1 MFAKHMKH
9 WLAMVAALLCSLVA
23 SAHDF
28 EVDGIYYNIISEESL
43 TVEVTFKGY
52 SRDDY
57 VGEYSGSINLPAM
70 ISYEG
75 VSYNVIHIGNDAFYG
90 CGSLLSVTI
99 PESVTSIGISA
110 FSSCPSLT
118 TVIIPASVTHIGD
131 WAFPGCY
138 NLTSVNIPKG
148 VTSIGYGAFWSC
160 RSLTSVILPDG
171 VRSIGEKAFQD
182 CQNLISITIPESVM
196 SIGNNAFYYCRS
208 LTDIKISGNSQLTSI
223 GYNAFENCSSLT
235 SITIPNGVTEIK
247 NSAFGGCS
255 SLTSITFLENVT
267 SIGWYVFD
275 GCSSLASITCH
286 ATTPPT
292 IGDSDTFRG
301 VNKSIPVCVPEGS
314 VTAYKAAACWNEF
327 SNIQPIRQYYL
338 KNVGSGKFLT
348 AANSWGTQASL
359 GEHGLDV
366 TVSKLTNDKYT
377 IETRIKNGATDHY
390 LGSNLYMDA
399 PEAEWIITALSNGNY
414 TLSLDGTHYIGYDG
428 SSVVANTSTDPTS
441 ANVQWQFLT
450 KEDLIAEMEN
460 ARDTAPVNATF
471 FIDGA
476 NFSRNDQRNAA
487 WRGEPVLGGH
497 ARTNFCAE
505 KWNIEAFDVYQEL
518 AVPNGYYQVT
528 MQGFYRGGSSDNHAF
543 EAVNRHENGTEALNA
558 TFYANEKEM
567 PLMSIAE
574 GALNSPLAY
583 GTWDET
589 SVGYLPNSMESA
601 ASAFSE
607 GLYEHSIWVHVTD
620 GVLRL
625 GVKKEVGEVNDWT
638 IFDNFELYYYGSAAI
653 TISDTQASFSQANNK
668 RCLSITYTRNFKN
681 TNWQALYV
689 PFEIPVT
696 EELLEEFEVS
706 YIYNTRQYD
715 RDDDGVKDETIIEA
729 FKMTS
734 GSLEANYPYL
744 IRAKV
749 AGVKDIVVTN
759 ATLYATE
766 ENSIDCSSVFE
777 TYTFTGTY
785 SRMSSVL
792 LPQDEGYYALS
803 GGEWRPVADGTSLGA
818 FRFYMKIDSRNGGG
832 NNVANARSIRMRF
845 VGDDEDDETTGVESS
860 TLNSQPSTLIY
871 DLQGRRVDNPTK
883 GVYIVNGKKVL
894 VR

>member
-1 MFAKHMKH
+1 MFTKHMKH
-9 WLAMVAALLCSLVA
+9 WLATVAMLLCSLVA

-208 LTDIKISGNSQLTSI
+208 LADIKISGNSQLTSI
-223 GYNAFENCSSLT
+223 GYNAFEYCSSLT

-366 TVSKLTNDKYT
+366 AFIKLPNGKYS
-377 IETRIKNGATDHY
+377 IETQVKNSDTDHY

-428 SSVVANTSTDPTS
+428 TSVVANTSTDPTN

-476 NFSRNDQRNAA
+476 NFSRNDQRNAT
-487 WRGEPVLGGH
+487 WIGDPVLGGDD
-497 ARTNFCAE
+497 ANLCAE
-505 KWNIEAFDVYQEL
+505 KWNVGAFDVYQQLSGLPYGLYELRAQGYYRVGGTENVNTSEL
-518 AVPNGYYQVT
+518 AASQHSNGAE
-528 MQGFYRGGSSDNHAF
+528 S
-543 EAVNRHENGTEALNA
+543 LNA
-558 TFYANEKEM
+558 ILYANAQEI
-567 PLMSIAE
+567 PLMSIME
-574 GALNSPLAY
+574 GAQQEDVYAGNGNFAN
-583 GTWDET
+583 T
-589 SVGYLPNSMESA
+589 SLGYIPFLMTG
-601 ASAFSE
+601 ASNMFSK
-607 GLYEHSIWVHVTD
+607 GLYQNSLFVEVTD
-620 GVLRL
+620 GTLRV
-625 GVKKEVGEVNDWT
+625 GVKKTQGEMFDWVC
-638 IFDNFELYYYGSAAI
+638 FDNFELYYYGPVMM
-653 TISDTQASFSQANNK
+653 ISDTQTSFSQAENK
-668 RCLSITYTRNFKN
+668 KCASISYTRNFKN

-696 EELLEEFEVS
+696 EELLADFEVAD
-706 YIYNTRQYD
+706 INDVRQYD
-715 RDDDGVKDETIIEA
+715 RNDDGVKDETVIEA
-729 FKMTS
+729 FKVTS
-734 GSLEANYPYL
+734 GTLEANYPYL
-744 IRAKV
+744 IRAKE
-749 AGVKDIVVTN
+749 AGEKTITVPD
-759 ATLYATE
+759 ATLYASE
-766 ENSIDCSSVFE
+766 ENSIDCSSVHE
-777 TYTFTGTY
+777 KYTFTGTY
-785 SRMSSVL
+785 KRMSSDALV
-792 LPQDEGYYALS
+792 GCYALS
-803 GGEWRPVADGTSLGA
+803 GGLWSPVADGTSLGA
-818 FRFYMKIDSRNGGG
+818 FRFYLKIDSRNGGS

-845 VGDDEDDETTGVESS
+845 VGDDEDEETTGID
-860 TLNSQPSTLIY
+860 NSQTTIGNSQVVY

-883 GVYIVNGKKVL
+883 GVYIVNGKKVIL
-894 VR
+894 K